1 MTVTCYRIKA
11 GIHYTVF
18 RQIFVWRSQYT
29 SCWKSEPVCRFCA
42 NMSEYV
48 HLGPFTVYTLSDSLY
63 RPRITVN
70 MNYLLKSTCS
80 IRLDMTENRIQNFY
94 VNLAGWVFYPV
105 LLNSAF
111 SSPAKFILLS
121 FDSQLRDLT
130 LHNFSQNKLNVWG
143 NFIFLFHF

>member
-1 MTVTCYRIKA
+1 
-11 GIHYTVF
+11 
-18 RQIFVWRSQYT
+18 
-29 SCWKSEPVCRFCA
+29 
-42 NMSEYV
+42 MSEYV

-94 VNLAGWVFYPV
+94 VNLAVESFIHFYLILP
-105 LLNSAF
+105 SG
-111 SSPAKFILLS
+111 SPAKFILLS